1 MFGSLFFLKGLL
13 LGFSIA
19 APVGPIGLLCIQRT
33 VENGRTSGL
42 LTGLGAATA
51 DGLYGAVAA
60 FGLTA
65 ISGFLV
71 GQQFWLRLIGGLFLL
86 YLGIKSFFSKTGE
99 KAVSS
104 SHSSLFRDY
113 SSTVFLTITNPMTIL
128 SFAAVFAGLG
138 LANSGAGRAS
148 PALMVAGVVLG
159 SAMWWFIL
167 SGGVSLLGAKLN
179 RGSLSVVGRI
189 SGAILVGFGIFA
201 LASISKIAQ

>member
-33 VENGRTSGL
+33 IAYGRKSGL
-42 LTGLGAATA
+42 VTGLGAATA

-71 GQQFWLRLIGGLFLL
+71 GQQIWLRLIGGLFLV
-86 YLGIKSFFSKTGE
+86 YLGARTFLSKSAE
-99 KAVSS
+99 KAASS
-104 SHSSLFRDY
+104 VHANLFRDY
-113 SSTVFLTITNPMTIL
+113 ASTVFLTITNPMTIL

-138 LANSGAGRAS
+138 LASAGGHAS
-148 PALMVAGVVLG
+148 AAWMVAGVVLG
-159 SAMWWFIL
+159 SALWWLGL
-167 SGGVSLLGAKLN
+167 SGGVSLLGPKLN
-179 RGSLSVVGRI
+179 RGSLRI
-189 SGAILVGFGIFA
+189 VSRVSGAVLVGFGIFA
-201 LASISKIAQ
+201 LASISTNAK

>member
-1 MFGSLFFLKGLL
+1 MYGSVFFLRGLL
-13 LGFSIA
+13 IGFSIA

-33 VENGRTSGL
+33 VAYGRRSGL
-42 LTGLGAATA
+42 VTGLGAATA

-71 GQQFWLRLIGGLFLL
+71 GQQFWFRLIGGIFLV
-86 YLGIKSFFSKTGE
+86 YLGAKTFLSKTAE
-99 KAVSS
+99 KAASS
-104 SHSSLFRDY
+104 GHKSLFRDY
-113 SSTVFLTITNPMTIL
+113 GSTVFLTITNPMTIL

-138 LANSGAGRAS
+138 LANAGGGRTS

-159 SAMWWFIL
+159 SALWWLAL
-167 SGGVSLLGAKLN
+167 SAGVSLLGRNLN
-179 RGSLSVVGRI
+179 RGSLSLVSRV

-201 LASISKIAQ
+201 LASLSRYAR

>member
-1 MFGSLFFLKGLL
+1 MHGSLFFLKGLL

-33 VENGRTSGL
+33 IAYGRKSGL
-42 LTGLGAATA
+42 VTGLGAATA

-71 GQQFWLRLIGGLFLL
+71 GQQIWLRLIGGIFLM
-86 YLGIKSFFSKTGE
+86 YLGTKTFLSRSAE

-104 SHSSLFRDY
+104 VHSDLFGDY
-113 SSTVFLTITNPMTIL
+113 ASTVFLTITNPMTIL

-138 LANSGAGRAS
+138 LASAGGRAS
-148 PALMVAGVVLG
+148 AAFMVGGVVLG
-159 SAMWWFIL
+159 SALWWFSL
-167 SGGVSLLGAKLN
+167 SGGVSLLGPKLN
-179 RGSLSVVGRI
+179 RGSLSAVSKV
-189 SGAILVGFGIFA
+189 SGAILIAFGIFA
-201 LASISKIAQ
+201 MASIPRNGK

>member
-1 MFGSLFFLKGLL
+1 MYGSLFFLKGLL

-33 VENGRTSGL
+33 IAYGRKSGL
-42 LTGLGAATA
+42 VTGLGAATA

-71 GQQFWLRLIGGLFLL
+71 GQQIWLRLIGGIFLM
-86 YLGIKSFFSKTGE
+86 YLGAKTFLSKSAE

-104 SHSSLFRDY
+104 VHRDLFRDY
-113 SSTVFLTITNPMTIL
+113 ASTVFLTITNPMTIL

-138 LANSGAGRAS
+138 LASTGGRAS
-148 PALMVAGVVLG
+148 AAFMVGGVVLG
-159 SAMWWFIL
+159 SALWWFSL
-167 SGGVSLLGAKLN
+167 SGGVSLLGPKLN
-179 RGSLSVVGRI
+179 RGSLSAVSKV
-189 SGAILVGFGIFA
+189 SGAILIAFGIFA
-201 LASISKIAQ
+201 LASIPRNGK

>member
-1 MFGSLFFLKGLL
+1 MNGSLFFLKGLL

-86 YLGIKSFFSKTGE
+86 YLGIKTFFSKTGE
-99 KAVSS
+99 KAASA

-113 SSTVFLTITNPMTIL
+113 ISTVLLTITNPMTIL

-138 LANSGAGRAS
+138 LANSGGGRGS
-148 PALMVAGVVLG
+148 PAMMVAGVVLG
-159 SAMWWFIL
+159 SAMWWFVL
-167 SGGVSLLGAKLN
+167 SGGVSLIGAKLN

-201 LASISKIAQ
+201 LASISKRAQ